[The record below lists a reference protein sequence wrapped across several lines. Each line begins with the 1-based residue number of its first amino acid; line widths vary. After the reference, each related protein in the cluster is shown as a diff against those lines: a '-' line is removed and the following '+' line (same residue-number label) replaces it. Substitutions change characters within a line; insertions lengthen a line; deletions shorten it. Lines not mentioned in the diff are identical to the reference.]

1 MTGMLLIGGEGP
13 TREYILPFIREATC
27 IVAADSGLDLA
38 REMELQPNLVVG
50 DMDSI
55 SDQSLLEDYPPEQVL
70 RFPVDKDE
78 TDTEIGLR
86 ILAEKGF
93 DRVILIG
100 GGGGRLD
107 HLLGIL
113 LLFEREICPS
123 VWITAREHIELI
135 SDHAEYATQIN
146 QLISFF
152 PIGSSVSGLRSTGL
166 KWPLNGLKWRRG
178 DIGIS
183 NRAVSNRVTVDV
195 ESGRLLMI
203 TPLPKT

>member
-1 MTGMLLIGGEGP
+1 M
-13 TREYILPFIREATC
+13 
-27 IVAADSGLDLA
+27 
-38 REMELQPNLVVG
+38 
-50 DMDSI
+50 
-55 SDQSLLEDYPPEQVL
+55 
-70 RFPVDKDE
+70 
-78 TDTEIGLR
+78 
-86 ILAEKGF
+86 
-93 DRVILIG
+93 
-100 GGGGRLD
+100 D

-135 SDHAEYATQIN
+135 SDHAEYATEIN